1 MKKCEFLEKDHEIH
15 KKRYNDSITENERL
29 AIGLKVFEEEIKSL
43 QQTINKTSAEN
54 SENKSKIEFLS
65 VKNSEINAKLS
76 ETITDKEEFV
86 LSLSSQLRILE
97 QEKVEFQGT
106 IESKDLEI
114 QDLERK
120 LSVFIQENN
129 YFKQKLEESQTE
141 LEKFLE
147 VHQNHQ
153 ILLKDLKDNQTE
165 LKHKNEVLVNENKSL
180 KLKISDLEEKNRE
193 VFENLEKDLNQR
205 AKDYKKRTMDILNMQ
220 RSHSQNI
227 NPSISLES
235 YENNRSRI
243 SYMRPNTPY
252 DRFDDK
258 YENDSTGNAAG
269 KLLLAL
275 DKSPTTTRTQVSKT
289 PTKEN
294 IKARIAVLLQNRSK
308 IEAELNKF
316 DN

>member
-1 MKKCEFLEKDHEIH
+1 
-15 KKRYNDSITENERL
+15 
-29 AIGLKVFEEEIKSL
+29 
-43 QQTINKTSAEN
+43 
-54 SENKSKIEFLS
+54 LS

-205 AKDYKKRTMDILNMQ
+205 AKDYKKGRWI
-220 RSHSQNI
+220 
-227 NPSISLES
+227 
-235 YENNRSRI
+235 
-243 SYMRPNTPY
+243 
-252 DRFDDK
+252 F
-258 YENDSTGNAAG
+258 
-269 KLLLAL
+269 
-275 DKSPTTTRTQVSKT
+275 
-289 PTKEN
+289 
-294 IKARIAVLLQNRSK
+294 
-308 IEAELNKF
+308 
-316 DN
+316 